1 MKPAPSAVPSE
12 RLCKASVDDAG
23 IQSAS
28 LTLAVMMRMLRS
40 ELYAV
45 AALAGLPHRSE
56 SVIDAEQDEE
66 DERGG

>member
-1 MKPAPSAVPSE
+1 MKPARSAVPSE

-45 AALAGLPHRSE
+45 AGLPHRSE